1 MTEYFTFEGVAKR
14 QEYWAMV
21 IISMVLSV
29 VGLAFLESAPLLALI
44 VFVPTLWY
52 NLATTVRR
60 IRDTGNNVWW
70 ILIFLV
76 PLVAYVALVVFG
88 VMKSAEAE

>member
-1 MTEYFTFEGVAKR
+1 MKEYFTFEGVAKR

-21 IISMVLSV
+21 IIAMVLSV

-52 NLATTVRR
+52 QIATTVRR

-70 ILIFLV
+70 ILTFLV
-76 PLVAYVALVVFG
+76 PFVAFIATIAFG

>member
-1 MTEYFTFEGVAKR
+1 MKEYFTFEGVAKR

-44 VFVPTLWY
+44 VVVPTLWY
-52 NLATTVRR
+52 QIATTVRR

-70 ILIFLV
+70 ILTFLV
-76 PLVAYVALVVFG
+76 PFVAFIATIVFG
-88 VMKSAEAE
+88 IIKSADAE